1 MNILILEDIP
11 SKLEEIKICIKDTCN
26 EAQIV
31 EVIDWESYLR
41 VINSRKFDLI
51 ISDLVVPRARGEKD
65 TIDIARMLVDDSMDP
80 KSPNLYTTV
89 IALTQYGNIDTFE
102 NLNSKK
108 IIVLSYTE
116 TSGWRSA
123 LTDIIKQNTPA
134 PNYAFAI
141 ICALTKES
149 EGFKHAGYEV
159 GNPELIYGLDC
170 QALTINGKK
179 GLIVTCPRMGL
190 VTASIISTKVLE
202 HFKPS
207 LICMAGIC
215 AGIEEKVNIYDV
227 VIPEICHQH
236 DFGKWGINGFEP
248 EPYSVQLKNS
258 IRAKI
263 RHLINPVSFSQSLM
277 AGLHPKRSEIP
288 EGFEHISPKS
298 LLAPASS
305 GSAVIADEN
314 MNEIVKRQHRKMTAF
329 EMESFSVYESA
340 RLAEFDVDFFSA
352 KCVVDDGGKLKS
364 DEFHRLACIISAK
377 AVYEIIKHCF

>member
-11 SKLEEIKICIKDTCN
+11 SKLEEIKTCIQSTIKDAKT
-26 EAQIV
+26 V
-31 EVIDWESYLR
+31 EVVDWESYLR

-51 ISDLVVPRARGEKD
+51 ISDLVVPRGKGEKD
-65 TIDIARMLVDDSMDP
+65 TIDISRMLVDDSMDP

-102 NLNSKK
+102 NLNSRK

-116 TSGWRSA
+116 TSNWRSS
-123 LTDIIKQNTPA
+123 LTDLIIQNTPA
-134 PNYAFAI
+134 PNYDFVI

-149 EGFKHAGYEV
+149 EGFKHAGYDV
-159 GNPELIYGLDC
+159 GNPELIHGLDC
-170 QALTINGKK
+170 QALNINDKK
-179 GLIVTCPRMGL
+179 GLIITCPRMGL
-190 VTASIISTKVLE
+190 VTASIISTKALE

-207 LICMAGIC
+207 LICMSGIC
-215 AGIEEKVNIYDV
+215 AGIEKKVNIYDV

-248 EPYSVQLKNS
+248 ENYSVQLKSSN
-258 IRAKI
+258 RAKI
-263 RHLINPVSFSQSLM
+263 QHLINSSSFSQGIM
-277 AGLHPKRSEIP
+277 VGLEPKRSEIP
-288 EGFEHISPKS
+288 ETSDRISPKS

-314 MNEIVKRQHRKMTAF
+314 MNEIVKKQHRKMTAF

-340 RLAEFDVDFFSA
+340 RLAEFEVDFFSA
-352 KCVVDDGGKLKS
+352 KCVVDDGGELKS
-364 DEFHRLACIISAK
+364 DDFHRLACIISAK

>member
-1 MNILILEDIP
+1 MNILILEDVP
-11 SKLEEIKICIKDTCN
+11 SKLKEIKTCIENTHKDA
-26 EAQIV
+26 EIV
-31 EVIDWESYLR
+31 DVIDWESYLR

-51 ISDLVVPRARGEKD
+51 ISDLVVPRGKGEKD

-116 TSGWRSA
+116 TSNWRSA
-123 LTDIIKQNTPA
+123 LTDLIIQNTPA
-134 PNYAFAI
+134 PNYDFVI

-149 EGFKHAGYEV
+149 EGFKNAGYDV
-159 GNPELIYGLDC
+159 GNPDLIYGLDC
-170 QALTINGKK
+170 QTLTINDKK

-190 VTASIISTKVLE
+190 VTASIISTKALD

-207 LICMAGIC
+207 LICMSGIC
-215 AGIEEKVNIYDV
+215 AGIEKKVNIYDV

-236 DFGKWGINGFEP
+236 DFGKWGMNGFEP

-263 RHLINPVSFSQSLM
+263 RHLINSASFSAELM
-277 AGLHPKRSEIP
+277 AGLNPKRSEIP
-288 EGFEHISPKS
+288 EIFDHISPRFI
-298 LLAPASS
+298 LAPASS

-314 MNEIVKRQHRKMTAF
+314 MNEIVKKQHRKMTAF

-340 RLAEFDVDFFSA
+340 RLAEFEVDFFSA
-352 KCVVDDGGKLKS
+352 KCVVDDGGELKS
-364 DEFHRLACIISAK
+364 DDYHRLACIISAK
-377 AVYEIIKHCF
+377 AVYEIIRHCF

>member
-11 SKLEEIKICIKDTCN
+11 SKLKEIKTCIESTLKD
-26 EAQIV
+26 AQIV

-41 VINSRKFDLI
+41 VVNSRKFDLI
-51 ISDLVVPRARGEKD
+51 ISDLVVPRAKGEKD
-65 TIDIARMLVDDSMDP
+65 TIDITRMLVDDSMDP

-89 IALTQYGNIDTFE
+89 IALTQYSNIDIFE

-116 TSGWRSA
+116 TSGWKAA
-123 LTDIIKQNTPA
+123 LTDLIIQNTPA
-134 PNYAFAI
+134 PNYDFVI

-149 EGFKHAGYEV
+149 DGFKHAGYDV
-159 GNPELIYGLDC
+159 GNPELIHGLDC
-170 QALTINGKK
+170 QTLTINGKK

-207 LICMAGIC
+207 LICMSGIC
-215 AGIEEKVNIYDV
+215 AGIEKKINIYDV

-236 DFGKWGINGFEP
+236 DFGKWGIKGFEP

-258 IRAKI
+258 TRAKI
-263 RHLINPVSFSQSLM
+263 RQLISSASFSQALM
-277 AGLHPKRSEIP
+277 AGLDPTRSEIP
-288 EGFEHISPKS
+288 ESIDRISPMS

-314 MNEIVKRQHRKMTAF
+314 MNEIVKKQHRKMTAF

-340 RLAEFDVDFFSA
+340 RLAEFEVDFFSA
-352 KCVVDDGGKLKS
+352 KCVVDDGGELKS
-364 DEFHRLACIISAK
+364 DDFHRLACIISAK